1 MTKKIVFVVA
11 LILAAGIGGW
21 LFYSQ
26 QQEVIT
32 TVEPVTSTV
41 VKKTEKPE
49 KTAEEHL
56 TCTTMSFQTRP
67 VSFLLHPM
75 TKSWTICY
83 HTKSFATTRSLI
95 RQTATDTLRPIVPT
109 GHKYPKGINTQR
121 A

>member
-41 VKKTEKPE
+41 VKKTEK
-49 KTAEEHL
+49 TAEEHFDL
-56 TCTTMSFQTRP
+56 YDDELSNETRIILATP
-67 VSFLLHPM
+67 DDQELDNLLSH
-75 TKSWTICY
+75 KV
-83 HTKSFATTRSLI
+83 I
-95 RQTATDTLRPIVPT
+95 RNDEIVDKT
-109 GHKYPKGINTQR
+109 NSN
-121 A
+121 

>member
-49 KTAEEHL
+49 KTAEEHFDL
-56 TCTTMSFQTRP
+56 YDDELSNETRIILATP
-67 VSFLLHPM
+67 DDQELDNLLSH
-75 TKSWTICY
+75 KV
-83 HTKSFATTRSLI
+83 I
-95 RQTATDTLRPIVPT
+95 RNDEIVDKT
-109 GHKYPKGINTQR
+109 NSN
-121 A
+121 